1 MHKNLHMNVHS
12 SQVPRT
18 GLSPTDAGEQSAGRA
33 GWEASGP
40 QRGEQHRTLGGR
52 EEQSATTSEI
62 PSTLSV
68 QEKAFVVPGMEGGNR
83 AGMRGLSGVEEMF

>member
-1 MHKNLHMNVHS
+1 MNVHS

-40 QRGEQHRTLGGR
+40 QRGEQRCARGGR
-52 EEQSATTSEI
+52 EGRSATTGEI
-62 PSTLSV
+62 PSTLRV
-68 QEKAFVVPGMEGGNR
+68 QEKAFVVPGVGGGNR
-83 AGMRGLSGVEEMF
+83 AGMRRLSGGKEMF